1 MILMML
7 MMISYGATFPCSSC
21 GRDVGFGDLPS
32 YHPIKCTSY
41 VVHGHDGRE
50 EDDDDDDDDG
60 DENGHDDDWL
70 GRLSLHHPIKCTW
83 S

>member
-1 MILMML
+1 
-7 MMISYGATFPCSSC
+7 MISYGATFPCSSC

-41 VVHGHDGRE
+41 VEHGHDGR
-50 EDDDDDDDDG
+50 EDDDDDDDDD
-60 DENGHDDDWL
+60 DEWFV
-70 GRLSLHHPIKCTW
+70 RPSLHQPIKCTW